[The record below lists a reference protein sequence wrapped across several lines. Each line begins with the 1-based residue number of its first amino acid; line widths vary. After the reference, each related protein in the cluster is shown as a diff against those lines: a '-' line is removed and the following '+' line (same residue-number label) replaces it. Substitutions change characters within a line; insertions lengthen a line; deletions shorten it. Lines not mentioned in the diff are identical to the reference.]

1 MLLTVWRHAEAAYS
15 HPDSQRQ
22 LTEWGVQHIQA
33 TVGVYRSLCQQRG
46 LSMPILCTHSPYVR
60 TRQTASLIAS
70 ALNLSDVFSQELLA
84 PGQTDYVSGDY
95 LSEESG
101 HQLVVGHQ
109 PYLSQLIDVWC
120 DTSAHTSLSPSGFA
134 IIELTAPCRGGGEL
148 LITHPRDICSD

>member
-1 MLLTVWRHAEAAYS
+1 MPTV
-15 HPDSQRQ
+15 
-22 LTEWGVQHIQA
+22 
-33 TVGVYRSLCQQRG
+33 
-46 LSMPILCTHSPYVR
+46 CTHSPYVR
-60 TRQTASLIAS
+60 TQQTASLIAS
-70 ALNLSDVFSQELLA
+70 ELNLSDVVSQELLA
-84 PGQTDYVSGDY
+84 PGHNDYLLGDY

-148 LITHPRDICSD
+148 LYHAPEGYLQ